1 MLRRSE
7 RRQLV
12 PTAGWVAVALLAAC
26 TSIRPPAAG
35 SDEEGLASWYG
46 EPYHGRP
53 TASGRIFDQREL
65 TAAHRTL
72 PFGTRV
78 VVTRLDNGRAVEVVV
93 NDRGPFVAG
102 RIIDLSR
109 AAAAELQLIG
119 VGVARVRVS
128 VLVLGDGMLDA
139 PCWEVQVGAFARPEN
154 LRRARETLVNLGYRV
169 RLLPASG
176 GLTRVRVEALR
187 GRQEAEATARRLA
200 ADYPG
205 AVAVPCLPDASN

>member
-1 MLRRSE
+1 MRRRSDRLE
-7 RRQLV
+7 PPRRAV
-12 PTAGWVAVALLAAC
+12 WAAVALLGAC
-26 TSIRPPAAG
+26 ISARPPATG
-35 SDEEGLASWYG
+35 SHEEGLASWYG

-53 TASGRIFDQREL
+53 TASGRIYDQHEL

-78 VVTRLDNGRAVEVVV
+78 LVASLDNGRTVEVQI

-109 AAAAELQLIG
+109 AAAEELRLIG
-119 VGVARVRVS
+119 PGVARVRLS
-128 VLVLGDGMLDA
+128 VLALGDGMRDA
-139 PCWEVQVGAFARPEN
+139 PCWEVQVGAFGRQEN
-154 LRRARETLVNLGYRV
+154 LRRAQETLTLQGHRV

-176 GLTRVRVEALR
+176 GLTRVRVEVPGGHRAAETAAR
-187 GRQEAEATARRLA
+187 GLA

-205 AVAVPCLPDASN
+205 AVAVPCLPGATT